1 MNDTYNCS
9 MNFLRFSMISMAVA
23 VALGALGAHALKAN
37 LTPESLLSW
46 QTAVQYQIYHS
57 LAIMVISLAGMK
69 EIVKAQ
75 TIKLPLWLMTAGI
88 VFFSGSIY
96 FLSTRTISGLSV
108 SWLGPITPLGGVC
121 FIGAWVLLA
130 FGIRGK
136 SFND

>member
-1 MNDTYNCS
+1 
-9 MNFLRFSMISMAVA
+9 MISMAVA

>member
-1 MNDTYNCS
+1 